1 MQSLLFYIGQV
12 EEWEKFQNDLLTSV
26 RVANDF
32 KTEAQQDLQRMILE
46 NKSLREK
53 ERQLKSEIEK
63 LKGKVLF
70 IKRRF
75 VKCNLFS
82 HRFHYL
88 AFFLG
93 SRYSGRA
100 ASDP

>member
-1 MQSLLFYIGQV
+1 MCHTFICSQIFLLRALYESLFRSSRVGQV

-53 ERQLKSEIEK
+53 ERQLKSELEK
-63 LKGKVLF
+63 LKGKNSV
-70 IKRRF
+70 I
-75 VKCNLFS
+75 
-82 HRFHYL
+82 
-88 AFFLG
+88 
-93 SRYSGRA
+93 
-100 ASDP
+100 